1 MNEIGARIR
10 EVRMEKGM
18 TQAQLAEQSGLCRSY
33 IMSIEAGQRN
43 PTVKTVAAIAE
54 ALGISVKDLI

>member
-18 TQAQLAEQSGLCRSY
+18 TQAQLAERSGLCRSY

-43 PTVKTVAAIAE
+43 PTVKTVTAIAE
-54 ALGISVKDLI
+54 ALGVSVKELV